1 MSTVWSLQVIVLNG
15 GSSSGKSSIARA
27 LQEILPGIWL
37 TFGVDTF
44 IAALPGGGDSSKA
57 GITFEQGGTI
67 TFSTEHRA
75 LERSWYTG
83 LSATA
88 RAGAHLILDEVLLSG
103 DAGQERIRSTFA
115 DVDLIWVGVHCDSDV
130 AVSRESQ
137 RLDRVEGMARQ
148 QALSVHA
155 GVFYDIEVD
164 TTNRSTDDCA
174 RDIASQLSPDALPR

>member
-1 MSTVWSLQVIVLNG
+1 MSTGWNPQVIVLNG

-44 IAALPGGGDSSKA
+44 IDALPGGGDSPRA
-57 GITFEQGGTI
+57 GITYEQGGTI
-67 TFSTEHRA
+67 AFSTEHRA

-83 LSATA
+83 LSAMA

-103 DAGQERIRSTFA
+103 GAGQERMRSTFGEA
-115 DVDLIWVGVHCDSDV
+115 DLIWVGVRCDPVV
-130 AVSRESQ
+130 AASREAQ

-155 GVFYDIEVD
+155 GVVYDVEVD
-164 TTNRSTDDCA
+164 TTYRSTDECA
-174 RDIASQLSPDALPR
+174 RDLASQLSLDALPR

>member
-1 MSTVWSLQVIVLNG
+1 MSSNQNPQVIVLNG

-44 IAALPGGGDSSKA
+44 IDALPAGGDSPRA
-57 GITFEQGGTI
+57 GITFEQDGTI
-67 TFSTEHRA
+67 TFSAEHRA

-83 LSATA
+83 LSAMA

-103 DAGQERIRSTFA
+103 RAGQERLRTAFS
-115 DVDLIWVGVHCDSDV
+115 DVELIWVGVRCDPDV
-130 AVSRESQ
+130 AVSREAR

-148 QALSVHA
+148 QALSVHG
-155 GVFYDIEVD
+155 GVIYDVEVD
-164 TTNRSTDDCA
+164 TTQNSTERCA
-174 RDIASQLSPDALPR
+174 QDIARQLSLEPSAR

>member
-1 MSTVWSLQVIVLNG
+1 MIVLNG

-44 IAALPGGGDSSKA
+44 IDALPSGGDSPRA
-57 GITFEQGGTI
+57 GITYEHGGTI
-67 TFSTEHRA
+67 AFSTEHRA

-83 LSATA
+83 LSAMA

-103 DAGQERIRSTFA
+103 DAGQERIRSTFGEA
-115 DVDLIWVGVHCDSDV
+115 DLIWVGVHCDPDV
-130 AVSRESQ
+130 AASREAQ
-137 RLDRVEGMARQ
+137 RVDRVEGMARQ

-155 GVFYDIEVD
+155 GVVYDLEVD
-164 TTNRSTDDCA
+164 TTYRSTDECA
-174 RDIASQLSPDALPR
+174 RDLASQLSLDALHP

>member
-1 MSTVWSLQVIVLNG
+1 MSTGWNPQVIVLNG

-44 IAALPGGGDSSKA
+44 IDALPGGGESPRA
-57 GITFEQGGTI
+57 GITFEPGGRI
-67 TFSTEHRA
+67 AFSAEHRA

-83 LSATA
+83 LGAMA
-88 RAGAHLILDEVLLSG
+88 RAGAHVILDEVLLSG
-103 DAGQERIRSTFA
+103 DAGQERIRSTFGE
-115 DVDLIWVGVHCDSDV
+115 VDLIWVGVRCVPDV
-130 AVSRESQ
+130 VASREAQ

-155 GVFYDIEVD
+155 GVVYDLEVD
-164 TTNRSTDDCA
+164 TTYRSTDDCA
-174 RDIASQLSPDALPR
+174 RDLASQLSLDAMPR